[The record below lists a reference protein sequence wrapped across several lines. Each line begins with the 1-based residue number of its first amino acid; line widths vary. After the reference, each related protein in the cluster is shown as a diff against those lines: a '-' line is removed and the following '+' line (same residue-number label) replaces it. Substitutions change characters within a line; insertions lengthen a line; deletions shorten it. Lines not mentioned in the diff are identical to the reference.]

1 MKKSNIINFIVF
13 CFVFITVFLLQ
24 QKTEFLLD
32 SNYDFLIALL
42 ISSIYLLISTP
53 VNCWLDNKTKNKSKR
68 KSRYKSQFN
77 KK

>member
-1 MKKSNIINFIVF
+1 MKKRYIVNIVIYCLIFFTILF
-13 CFVFITVFLLQ
+13 LQ

-68 KSRYKSQFN
+68 KNSYKTRFN